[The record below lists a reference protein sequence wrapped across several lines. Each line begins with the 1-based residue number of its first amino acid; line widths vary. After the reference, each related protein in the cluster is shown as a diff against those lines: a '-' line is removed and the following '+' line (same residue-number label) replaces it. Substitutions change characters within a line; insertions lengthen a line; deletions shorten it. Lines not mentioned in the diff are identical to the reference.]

1 MENKKVISGMYF
13 HCHHDVLCEWV
24 YDYQERVDYIKNHKP
39 KNEIETRLRLFK
51 KVKGKLPEEFVEEEK
66 KFVEAWKKYDEAGK
80 KFDEAKEK
88 CVEAWKKYDEEWKKC
103 VEAWKKFVEEGK
115 RFVEAKEKYA
125 PEIEKLHKK
134 ECGCKEWKN
143 GQINFLGVEK

>member
-1 MENKKVISGMYF
+1 MENKKIISGMYF

-24 YDYQERVDYIKNHKP
+24 YDYQKRVDYIKREKP
-39 KNEIETRLRLFK
+39 KEEIKTRLRLFK
-51 KVKGKLPEEFVEEEK
+51 KVKGKLPEEFVEAEK
-66 KFVEAWKKYDEAGK
+66 
-80 KFDEAKEK
+80 K
-88 CVEAWKKYDEEWKKC
+88 CVEAWKKYDKAKKKFIEAEKKC
-103 VEAWKKFVEEGK
+103 VEAWK
-115 RFVEAKEKYA
+115 KYA